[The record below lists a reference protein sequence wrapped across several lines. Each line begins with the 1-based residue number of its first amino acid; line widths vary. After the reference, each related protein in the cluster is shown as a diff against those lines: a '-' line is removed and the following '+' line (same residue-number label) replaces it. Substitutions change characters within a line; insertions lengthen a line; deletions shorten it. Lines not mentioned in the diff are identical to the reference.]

1 MTHEPPVAPVSWRV
15 YSILY
20 AAAALAAILF
30 DVAWLTWWK
39 ANNLDYDV
47 ATFGLLALM
56 FAFFACLLLWWLRRR
71 ELAREIYGLV
81 SNFSL
86 PRELIVIAV
95 LCIFAVG
102 MRRLAL

>member
-1 MTHEPPVAPVSWRV
+1 MKTPVAPVSGRT

-20 AAAALAAILF
+20 SAAALAAILF
-30 DVAWLTWWK
+30 DVAWSSWWT
-39 ANNLDYDV
+39 ANNFGYDV

-71 ELAREIYGLV
+71 ELAREMYGLV
-81 SNFSL
+81 SNFSFR
-86 PRELIVIAV
+86 RELFVICV

-102 MRRLAL
+102 LRRLVI